1 MNYNT
6 PQQVIVTLPSEAQAP
21 AVQLSWW
28 QITEMQSGAFAIDDI
43 LLGPST
49 YDFGTTYSDT
59 YVVTYFCIIII
70 IVFIFTTTIITALSL
85 VVTQACGGR
94 YLMELLC
101 QILVVSQ
108 MRLCL
113 ELIWWT
119 K

>member
-6 PQQVIVTLPSEAQAP
+6 PQQVIVTLPSEARAS
-21 AVQLSWW
+21 AVQLGWW

-49 YDFGTTYSDT
+49 YDFGTRYSDT
-59 YVVTYFCIIII
+59 YAVTYFCTIIVIIYNAIIII
-70 IVFIFTTTIITALSL
+70 ALSL

-101 QILVVSQ
+101 QILVVNR
-108 MRLCL
+108 MLLCL